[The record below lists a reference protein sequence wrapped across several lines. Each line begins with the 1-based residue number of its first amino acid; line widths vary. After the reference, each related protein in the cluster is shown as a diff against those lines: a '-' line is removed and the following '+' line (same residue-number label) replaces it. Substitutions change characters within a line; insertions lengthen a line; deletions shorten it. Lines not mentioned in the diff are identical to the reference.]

1 MTTTPYIPKVQVDGI
16 DLFIDSNS
24 LSVKTGLPN
33 YNQFVQVNG
42 SQRKVTNVPDYT
54 NAFGTVSFGIRMNA
68 NAGLTNPLLFFKS
81 LKTRHDIKITVPP
94 EEGFGTL
101 VYNSMTLLND
111 IDTTVGSDA
120 VISFQFSGEPANI
133 LEN

>member
-24 LSVKTGLPN
+24 LSAKTGQPT

-42 SQRKVTNVPDYT
+42 SETEVTNVPDYT

-68 NAGLTNPLLFFKS
+68 NAGLRNPLLFFKS
-81 LKTRHDIKITVPP
+81 LKKRHDIKITIPP

-101 VYNSMTLLND
+101 VYNGMTLMND
-111 IDTTVGSDA
+111 IDTTLGSDA
-120 VISFQFSGEPANI
+120 VISFQFSGKPSTI